1 MAVGVGLGS
10 AVEGE
15 QEAGGRRSGGV
26 GGRLTAS
33 GRVGIFL
40 EKCRVG
46 LRSWIRELRSGW
58 EA

>member
-46 LRSWIRELRSGW
+46 LRSWTRALGSG
-58 EA
+58 